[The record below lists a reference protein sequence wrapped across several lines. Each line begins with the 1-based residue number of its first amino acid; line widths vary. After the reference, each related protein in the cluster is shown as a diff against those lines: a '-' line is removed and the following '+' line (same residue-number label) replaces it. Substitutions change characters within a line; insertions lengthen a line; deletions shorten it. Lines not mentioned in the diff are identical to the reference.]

1 MRRCRVYQVRA
12 SAAGVVSI
20 VPGAIRLVL
29 LAAIMLVLDSCAS
42 HGGATQQV
50 ATSSSPDASSPPS
63 AETPGA
69 SATSTPSAGRPAV
82 PVSCHVTIPAA
93 RFVPPRP
100 FAPQPPAEYH
110 ERWYGTTDLWT
121 ALDPAGEVWWAL
133 PRDQYGLSQKTA
145 WYSRAFSVMKEPQPA
160 ITVRGR
166 RLDIAG
172 PTFTAGG
179 PGTNAID
186 ASGEWMLVGLSL
198 PTPGCWE

>member
-1 MRRCRVYQVRA
+1 
-12 SAAGVVSI
+12 
-20 VPGAIRLVL
+20 
-29 LAAIMLVLDSCAS
+29 
-42 HGGATQQV
+42 
-50 ATSSSPDASSPPS
+50 
-63 AETPGA
+63 
-69 SATSTPSAGRPAV
+69 
-82 PVSCHVTIPAA
+82 VSCHVTIPAA

-100 FAPQPPAEYH
+100 FAAQPPAEYH

-198 PTPGCWE
+198 PTPGCWEITGQYQSHTLRYAVWVADDYTRRLRGIPYLMGEPSRCS